1 MISGREGRGVE
12 LTLPNIITLVRL
24 VAVPVVV
31 LLLMDRDYG
40 AAFALFVAAGISDAV
55 DGAIAR
61 HVPGQASEL
70 GRYLDPVADKA
81 LLVSIYVTLG
91 IVGAIPAWL
100 VLLVVSRDVLIVG
113 GVILSWIVTRPVPIV
128 PLLISKT
135 NTAAQILFAAVVL
148 GELGLGI
155 ALGPVVPALGWIVA
169 ALTIG
174 SAAAYLI
181 GWARHMAGPAEGSGA

>member
-1 MISGREGRGVE
+1 M
-12 LTLPNIITLVRL
+12 TLPNIITLVRL
-24 VAVPVVV
+24 VAVPLVV

-40 AAFALFVAAGISDAV
+40 AAFALFVAAGVSDAV

-70 GRYLDPVADKA
+70 GRYLDPIADKA

-91 IVGAIPAWL
+91 VVGAIPGWL
-100 VLLVVSRDVLIVG
+100 VILVVSRDVLIVG
-113 GVILSWIVTRPVPIV
+113 GVVLSWIVTRPVPIV
-128 PLLISKT
+128 PLMISKT
-135 NTAAQILFAAVVL
+135 NTAAQLLFAAAVL
-148 GELGLGI
+148 SELGLGL

-174 SAAAYLI
+174 SAAAYLV
-181 GWARHMAGPAEGSGA
+181 GWARHMAGPVEGSGA

>member
-91 IVGAIPAWL
+91 IVGAIPGWL

-181 GWARHMAGPAEGSGA
+181 GWARHMTGPAEGSGA